1 MGWEVGG
8 MFKREETSVYLIPI
22 EVWKKP
28 TQYCKASILQL
39 KINIYIYFF
48 KMSMFWED
56 VQSLSHVQLCN
67 LMDWGMPGFPV
78 LYHLLELVQTH
89 VYWVSDATQPSHPLL
104 SPSPPAFNPPQN
116 PGLFQWVDSLHQ

>member
-1 MGWEVGG
+1 

-67 LMDWGMPGFPV
+67 LMD
-78 LYHLLELVQTH
+78 
-89 VYWVSDATQPSHPLL
+89 
-104 SPSPPAFNPPQN
+104 
-116 PGLFQWVDSLHQ
+116 